1 MDIIEFLK
9 EVKYVI
15 IIVLCVIYVW
25 IKIVKNNK
33 NKRVYFCN
41 YDM

>member
-9 EVKYVI
+9 EVKFVI
-15 IIVLCVIYVW
+15 IIVLWVIYVW
-25 IKIVKNNK
+25 IKIVKSNK